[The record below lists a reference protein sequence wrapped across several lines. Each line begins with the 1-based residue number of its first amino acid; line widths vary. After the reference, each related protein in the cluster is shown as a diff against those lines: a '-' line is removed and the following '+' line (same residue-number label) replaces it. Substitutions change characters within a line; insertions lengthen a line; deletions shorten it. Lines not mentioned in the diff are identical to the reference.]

1 MRAIRLRPG
10 GKRDGEPCAAF
21 QRRKFKVQFSS
32 EGLYNIIIVPGS
44 SSSYIW
50 YPGTCAVWFHQND
63 LSSEQE
69 IAQHPH
75 RRIRGRA
82 DRASQRSRLR
92 SERSRPQCTIHCVW
106 AGLRQD
112 AYQKEARYLLLHAAM
127 HAAPRMQLSGLFPT
141 GRLSADGLPPPGV
154 RQNSHPPQV
163 PRHATAVEGHGGI
176 PPLGSGAQQKK
187 EQQDQAEAA
196 ARPAAHGFCIRCVE
210 HGFEAVGSD
219 EI

>member
-1 MRAIRLRPG
+1 MRSETVGTP
-10 GKRDGEPCAAF
+10 
-21 QRRKFKVQFSS
+21 FSS
-32 EGLYNIIIVPGS
+32 TRPPRSGAPPSGFIQFIPVLCGSTRTISLRRRLHSIRIEEFAVEPIVPL
-44 SSSYIW
+44 
-50 YPGTCAVWFHQND
+50 ND
-63 LSSEQE
+63 LDFGQSARGLNVHY
-69 IAQHPH
+69 IVYGLAFDRMP
-75 RRIRGRA
+75 IRKKR
-82 DRASQRSRLR
+82 
-92 SERSRPQCTIHCVW
+92 
-106 AGLRQD
+106 
-112 AYQKEARYLLLHAAM
+112 ARYLLLHAAM
-127 HAAPRMQLSGLFPT
+127 HATPRMQLSGLFPT

-176 PPLGSGAQQKK
+176 LTGTPPWPSGAQQKK